1 MIVNSKYSEEF
12 LCGLLKEVNDKIAHV
27 TKRDYKNSVYNLGSH
42 RNVGDYSD
50 LIEMSRILDNIIKCN
65 TCYND
70 EDVDI
75 EQVVSMI
82 KNELNNC

>member
-12 LCGLLKEVNDKIAHV
+12 LCGLLKEVNDKIAYV
-27 TKRDYKNSVYNLGSH
+27 TNKDYKNSVYNLGSH
-42 RNVGDYSD
+42 RNLGDYSD

>member
-1 MIVNSKYSEEF
+1 VIVNSKYSEEF

-27 TKRDYKNSVYNLGSH
+27 TNRDYKNSVYNLGSH

>member
-12 LCGLLKEVNDKIAHV
+12 LCGLLKEVNDKIAYV
-27 TKRDYKNSVYNLGSH
+27 TNKDYKNSVYKLGSH